1 VPKITLTELASLTNE
16 TTALSELNQNFET
29 IQDAID
35 NLLSRDGT
43 SPNSMD
49 ANLDMNSFRIENLP
63 EAVGNTEPVRLGDL
77 EELVAAQTN
86 TTKWYFGSGAPS
98 GSLYEVNDLY
108 LDNATYDV
116 YQKSTSSSWTLVG
129 NIKGA
134 TGATGPAGA
143 GSGDM
148 LKATYDANDDGVVDS
163 AASVPW
169 SGVTSK
175 PTTAVGYGIT
185 DVPFSLLTSKPT
197 TLSGYGITDAQPL
210 DDQLTALAGQ
220 TWANDRFT
228 YYTGTATAALG
239 TITAAG
245 RALLDDADA
254 AAQRTTLG
262 LGTMALRTAISTGD
276 LVNGAVTL
284 AKLDTTG
291 AVGQVLTAQ
300 GAGVA
305 PIWSAAGG
313 SSAGS
318 ALLSSGT
325 PTAATTYT
333 VTGLS
338 LASYRKLHISWTNI
352 RHGSL
357 GSFRIAGQTV
367 TSTSA
372 ATTETFSGFVEI
384 DLISGLGAGVGRRS
398 GSSTLTIVGLN
409 FSVLNNTT
417 SITFSP
423 SAGSFVAQGT
433 ITIRGLT

>member
-1 VPKITLTELASLTNE
+1 VPKITLNELASLTNE

-49 ANLDMNSFRIENLP
+49 ADLDMNSFRIENLP
-63 EAVGNTEPVRLGDL
+63 EAVGDTEPVRKGDI
-77 EELVAAQTN
+77 ENIVAAQTN
-86 TTKWYFGSGAPS
+86 SSKWYYGSGAPS
-98 GSLYEVNDLY
+98 GALYGVDDLY
-108 LDNATYDV
+108 LDTSTQDV
-116 YQKSTSSSWTLVG
+116 YQKANSTTWTLIA

-134 TGATGPAGA
+134 TGATGPAGP

-148 LKATYDANDDGVVDS
+148 LKATYDTNNNGIVDS

-175 PTTAVGYGIT
+175 PTTGAGYGIT
-185 DVPFSLLTSKPT
+185 DLAWSVVSGRPT
-197 TLSGYGITDAQPL
+197 TLSGYGITNAQPL

-220 TWANDRFT
+220 TWANDQFT
-228 YYTGTATAALG
+228 YYTGTATAALA

-262 LGTMALRTAISTGD
+262 LGTMAIRTAISTGD
-276 LVNGAVTL
+276 LVDGSATIS
-284 AKLDTTG
+284 KLDRTG

-300 GAGVA
+300 GSGVA
-305 PIWSAAGG
+305 PIWAASGG

-325 PTAATTYT
+325 PSAVTTYT

-357 GSFRIAGQTV
+357 GSFRIASQTV
-367 TSTSA
+367 TPTSSSA
-372 ATTETFSGFVEI
+372 TETFSGWVEI
-384 DLISGLGAGVGRRS
+384 DLITGLGTGVGRRS
-398 GSSTLTIVGLN
+398 GSSTLSIVSLN

-423 SAGSFVAQGT
+423 SAGSFIAQGT